1 MTKMIKVQ
9 NLTKIYRTPI
19 KSGNPL
25 RDFFARQ
32 YKQSIA
38 LDNISFKIG
47 ENELVGLIGPNG
59 AGKTTTMKILSGI
72 LYPTGGDIK
81 VLGYTPSDKKP
92 EFLRQIAFVMGQ
104 KNQLVWELPAT
115 DAFELT
121 RTVYGIDKKHFRQTV
136 DNLCELLNC
145 SSFINQPV
153 KTLSLGQRMRV
164 ELINSLIH
172 RPKILFLD
180 EPTIGLDIFAQTTII
195 NFIKEYQERY
205 QSTIILTSHY
215 MQDVQRL
222 AKRVIIINHGRII
235 FDGQLTRLISK
246 YSQEKTVN
254 IILNHLLPE
263 KFHLPDDIKC
273 QYDFPTLKL
282 NVRKEDIASILAY
295 LLKEIEFNDVTIE
308 DEPIEE
314 VIKKI
319 FTSSQNK
326 ESRPK

>member
-1 MTKMIKVQ
+1 MIKVQ

-19 KSGNPL
+19 KTGNPL

-32 YKQSIA
+32 YKQNTA
-38 LDNISFKIG
+38 LDNVSFKIG

-72 LYPTGGDIK
+72 LYPTSGNIK

-92 EFLRQIAFVMGQ
+92 DFLKKIAFVMGQ
-104 KNQLVWELPAT
+104 KNQLIWELPAT
-115 DAFELT
+115 DAYELT
-121 RTVYGIDKKHFRQTV
+121 RTIYEIDKREFKKTV
-136 DNLCELLNC
+136 DDLCNLLDCTD
-145 SSFINQPV
+145 FINQPV

-164 ELINSLIH
+164 ELINSLLH

-205 QSTIILTSHY
+205 RSTIILTSHY

-222 AKRVIIINHGRII
+222 AKRIIVINHGRII
-235 FDGQLTRLISK
+235 FDGQLTKLINK
-246 YSQEKTVN
+246 YSQEKTIN
-254 IILNHLLPE
+254 IILSNRLPE

-273 QYDFPTLKL
+273 EYDFPTLKL
-282 NVRKEDIASILAY
+282 NARKENIAGTLAY
-295 LLKEIEFNDVTIE
+295 LLKEIEFHDVTIE

-319 FTSSQNK
+319 FTSSQNTA
-326 ESRPK
+326 SRPK